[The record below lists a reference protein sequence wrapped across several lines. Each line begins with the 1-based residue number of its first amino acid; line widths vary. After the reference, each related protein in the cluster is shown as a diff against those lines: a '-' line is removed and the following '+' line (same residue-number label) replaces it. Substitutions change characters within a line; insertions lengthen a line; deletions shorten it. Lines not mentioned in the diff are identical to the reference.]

1 MKVIYDPKL
10 EYAIGETRT
19 YIKNDFVVSL
29 TEKEVYDTL
38 FLYTD
43 LSKETIVNGT
53 EIAIAEDHFFWLDIT
68 NCLFLL

>member
-1 MKVIYDPKL
+1 MIIPNW

-19 YIKNDFVVSL
+19 YIKTDFVVSL

-43 LSKETIVNGT
+43 LSKETVVNGT
-53 EIAIAEDHFFWLDIT
+53 EIAIAEDHFFLVGYHEK
-68 NCLFLL
+68 LFVPT